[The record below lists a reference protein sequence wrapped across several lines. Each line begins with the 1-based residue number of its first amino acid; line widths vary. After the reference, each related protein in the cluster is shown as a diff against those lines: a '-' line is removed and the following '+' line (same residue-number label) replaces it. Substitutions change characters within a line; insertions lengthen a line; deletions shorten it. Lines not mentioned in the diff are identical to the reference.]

1 MLFRDRRD
9 AGRRLAARL
18 REYAGRPDVLILAL
32 PRGGVPVG
40 YEVARALGAPLDIFV
55 VRKLG
60 VPGHEELAMG
70 ALASGGTR
78 VLNRE
83 TLELFR
89 IPREEVER
97 VAAMERRELERR
109 ERSYRGDRPPQ
120 PVEGKTVILVDD
132 GLATGASMEAAVRA
146 LRQRNPARI
155 VVAVPTA
162 PAETC
167 EALRASADEVVCVST
182 PEPFYAVGRWYED
195 FTQTGDEEVR
205 RLLDEAASGVR
216 IPAGGVEVAGD
227 LIVPPGAHGIVVFAH
242 GSGSSRHSP
251 RNRYVAEVL
260 RAAGMGTLLMDLL
273 TLEEE
278 REDQWTGR
286 FRFDVELLGS
296 RLIAATDWLAGRSD
310 TRELRVG
317 YFGASTGAAAA
328 LIAAAE
334 RPEAVAAI
342 VSRGGRPDLAGPALG
357 RVRAPTLLIVGS
369 LDHPVIELNRRAL
382 AQITAPAELMIVPGA
397 SHLFEEP
404 GTLEEVG
411 RLAAEWFTRHLTA
424 APAHP

>member
-18 REYAGRPDVLILAL
+18 RDYAGRPDVLILAL

-89 IPREEVER
+89 IPREELER
-97 VAAMERRELERR
+97 VTAAERRELERR

-120 PVEGKTVILVDD
+120 PVEGKTVVLVDD

-162 PAETC
+162 PADTC
-167 EALRASADEVVCVST
+167 EALRAIADEVVCVST

-205 RLLDEAASGVR
+205 RLLDEAASSVR

-227 LIVPPGAHGIVVFAH
+227 LIVPPGARGIVVFAH

-260 RAAGMGTLLMDLL
+260 REAGLGTLLMDLL
-273 TLEEE
+273 TPEEE

-286 FRFDVELLGS
+286 FRFDVELLAS
-296 RLIAATDWLAGRSD
+296 RLVAATDWLAGRAH

-328 LIAAAE
+328 LLAAAD
-334 RPEAVAAI
+334 RPERVGAI

-369 LDHPVIELNRRAL
+369 LDRSVIELNRRAL
-382 AQITAPAELMIVPGA
+382 AQLAAPADLVIVPGA

-404 GTLEEVG
+404 GTLEEVA
-411 RLAAEWFTRHLTA
+411 RLAADWFTRHLTA